1 MTQGQTGKRAN
12 GQSTVFRLVLNG
24 KERTLAG
31 EATLPSLL
39 DELGVNRRLV
49 AVAHNGE
56 VVPRDRYEEV
66 VLRDGDRVEI
76 VRMVG
81 GG

>member
-1 MTQGQTGKRAN
+1 MIALTVNGKR
-12 GQSTVFRLVLNG
+12 R
-24 KERTLAG
+24 ELAA
-31 EATLPSLL
+31 ETDLTSFL
-39 DELGVNRRLV
+39 DELQIDSRAV

-56 VVPRDRYEEV
+56 IVPRDRHPTIRLQE
-66 VLRDGDRVEI
+66 GDTLEI

>member
-1 MTQGQTGKRAN
+1 VIVVTVN
-12 GQSTVFRLVLNG
+12 GRQREIDAEVDLVGFLQ
-24 KERTLAG
+24 A
-31 EATLPSLL
+31 L
-39 DELGVNRRLV
+39 DVDARSV

-56 VVPRDRYEEV
+56 VVPRDRYAAV
-66 VLRDGDRVEI
+66 TLREGDSVEI